1 MDRQGVR
8 GLRRQP
14 GYPAFVGAATLAR
27 TSDEMFSVGVVLLVL
42 ERTGSPGLA
51 GAAIAA
57 TTLPSI
63 LTAPLFGALLD
74 VSGRRRALMALN
86 QVVIAAALLVLV
98 ATIGNAPD
106 WTIPAITLVAGLT
119 YPISFGGFTSLI
131 PWIVPPHLLPPAN
144 ALETSSFNL
153 ALVIGP
159 ALAGILAAT
168 FGPEWALIV
177 EAGLAL
183 AALVLLIPLPDV
195 DGVSSEEPR
204 RFAHVVVDGLRTMVS
219 IRELRGV
226 VGAAGLA
233 SIGYGLLT
241 VAFPL
246 YAVDHLGAERTDAG
260 FLWAAF
266 AVGSTLGAVSMV
278 RLQRVFEPWWIV
290 IAGLPV
296 FGALVLLWQLPTSLV
311 GMLLLVGVAAVAD
324 GPVLASIFGSY
335 QRVVPEDLRGQVFTT
350 AEGIQVGAFSIGAA
364 LAGFA
369 VGALGSAGTLA
380 AVAVFQFA
388 GGAVG
393 WALMRLKP

>member
-14 GYPAFVGAATLAR
+14 GYPAFVAAATLAR

-51 GAAIAA
+51 GAAIGAA
-57 TTLPSI
+57 TLPSI
-63 LTAPLFGALLD
+63 LTAPVFGALLD

-106 WTIPAITLVAGLT
+106 WTIPVITMVAGFT

-204 RFAHVVVDGLRTMVS
+204 RFVHVVVDGLRTMVR

-246 YAVDHLGAERTDAG
+246 YAVDHLGAESTDAG

-266 AVGSTLGAVSMV
+266 AVGSTVGAVSMV
-278 RLQRVFEPWWIV
+278 RLQRVFDPWWIV

-296 FGALVLLWQLPTSLV
+296 FGALVLLWQLPGSLL
-311 GMLLLVGVAAVAD
+311 GMLVLVGVAAVAD
-324 GPVLASIFGSY
+324 GPVLAAIFASY

-350 AEGIQVGAFSIGAA
+350 AEGIQVGAFSLGAA

-380 AVAVFQFA
+380 AVAAFQFA
-388 GGAVG
+388 GGALG
-393 WALMRLKP
+393 WALMRLRP